1 MLTVG
6 VDPGVVESALGVG
19 ELVCPAAGCGGR
31 LAPWGWARRRGVRGE
46 DVEEV
51 VWFRPR
57 RSRCVSCLVSHVL
70 LPATVL
76 LRRADVVEVI
86 GAGLLL
92 AAGGKGYRPVAAAVG
107 RAVSTVRRWVRR
119 AAELAPQ
126 VVVALTTVGAGFGS
140 AFVVPGPVAGR
151 VGSVVEMLGA
161 LGLAAGRVLG
171 GSVPPWRLAAV
182 VTGGRLLSP
191 GGPDPLVGVRFSINT
206 NWLWA
211 GGGVSR

>member
-1 MLTVG
+1 
-6 VDPGVVESALGVG
+6 
-19 ELVCPAAGCGGR
+19 
-31 LAPWGWARRRGVRGE
+31 
-46 DVEEV
+46 
-51 VWFRPR
+51 
-57 RSRCVSCLVSHVL
+57 VL

-92 AAGGKGYRPVAAAVG
+92 AAQGKGYRPVAAAVG

-119 AAELAPQ
+119 AAEFAQ
-126 VVVALTTVGAGFGS
+126 HVGVVLTAAGAGFGT
-140 AFVVPGPVAGR
+140 AFVVPAPVVGR
-151 VGSVVEMLGA
+151 LGSVVEMVGA

-191 GGPDPLVGVRFSINT
+191 GGPDPLVGVGFSINT
-206 NWLWA
+206 SWLWA
-211 GGGVSR
+211 GGG